1 MGGEDGSSHSPSFLP
16 EDPSSQPCP
25 GHPVTPHY
33 KANLHSYRAD
43 WPHPCFPLKSHK
55 KWKVILFLTHRNTK
69 TDRKGA
75 TRTANETLLAD
86 RRLASVAGTRG
97 DPVPA
102 CSTEFQEG
110 SEVTQGLLTVGR
122 RHKTSAKAVQ

>member
-1 MGGEDGSSHSPSFLP
+1 M
-16 EDPSSQPCP
+16 
-25 GHPVTPHY
+25 
-33 KANLHSYRAD
+33 
-43 WPHPCFPLKSHK
+43 
-55 KWKVILFLTHRNTK
+55 FLTHRNTK